1 MKTLIAIILIL
12 VGAVGSYAASDT
24 VKYTTRSNN
33 GPEKDYVVTD
43 GVRWS
48 VNAAGTLTVTA
59 IYDSTAQGIL
69 FMEMVMPGFS
79 ARSVGNFSL
88 KSSTTWKYGHNTGQV
103 VICQSGSITIS
114 EIDSVTDRMNATFQW
129 TGKATLP
136 NGVILN
142 STISKGSF
150 SIVRTPK
157 IANSIVPK
165 NGVKWRP
172 AEKVKLTVITTKT
185 GSQRAVAGVKVKLDL
200 PPGIFETIGLESIS
214 DASGTAQ
221 WNLKLK
227 GDADSGKYNII
238 VLSTKEGFDDS
249 KQDTF
254 KFVVDSTQRYY
265 YGKCGGVPFVEF
277 DAGEG
282 EKWKDGGGN
291 VITSSGE
298 IILNRLLKV
307 KGRVDIDTTGG
318 GSKFSFDG
326 ELSIPAVYYEGSFHD
341 LVFYRGSLSLPSMG
355 CDALLDL
362 AAVPVI
368 NQLAG
373 SNLKELKIRLL
384 GDFANSAGASISV
397 GVEGP
402 RNMAT
407 GCNDALPFGTVFAPN
422 KREAFTGEIKV
433 LDSLGKW
440 YLSFS
445 AKASNMTMGPSLC
458 VKELSVSY
466 DAPTSE
472 LTVAGKIKSPLFEE
486 LGGSISI
493 KDGDLNKFAANFRF
507 DGCTPI
513 PETPACFKGGSIS
526 AENLKDVNP
535 FKFQIASI
543 FQVYG
548 TPDLLEL
555 ELQGGLEAPPAKIRA
570 TGILRV
576 LNVPAVLATK
586 PWQIEGSGSRMFDID
601 NYALT
606 DSGSLKAVHLG
617 GEYFFDG
624 KYALKIGLKPEFFMS
639 IAASASSQIPA
650 MEAAK
655 AASMGWFARWVNG
668 YAPVPIGK
676 TDLSMMITVDGERT
690 LSANVD
696 FRNAGG
702 TLLPQIRD
710 IIRAVGKGS
719 IFVDF
724 NKLPSATAVVLEGN
738 FESIYNAVFGAVQDV
753 SPGKPTEQIQ
763 AEQTFTVAPNEL
775 TMVAFASTDAA
786 PADLT
791 FRMPNGT
798 AITAADTANGIHRA
812 LSLDGKIVMWV
823 IKNPVAGAWTAI
835 QPQGRA
841 GDSLSV
847 NVTRIYPDLDVT
859 ATQTGD
865 NLVVSWNAE
874 AYPAGAT
881 IAISAIQ
888 GPDQTGRYLFAGPA
902 NVSPVTIVLTDTSAP
917 CEFTLDAVVAGRGVR
932 ETDTADGTFT
942 NTREYLPTPQNV
954 VAITSTI
961 TGRTTISWTPITNG
975 FVSGVVVYR
984 VDGGRYEAVS
994 SAQNFEST
1002 FEFVMPNPEGAVL
1015 KLVSLDAKGR
1025 SSCPSAV
1032 INVTTDVKELE
1043 HQGNGMTMWLAPNP
1057 AFDQVSVRTDNVA
1070 GDVSYKLVDMMGSI
1084 VLAVGAQSERTT
1096 LDLTSLSSG
1105 TYILVAQVGEKHVA
1119 STLHIVR

>member
-1 MKTLIAIILIL
+1 MKTLIATILIL
-12 VGAVGSYAASDT
+12 ASAAAAYAASDT

-48 VNAAGTLTVTA
+48 INAAGTLTVTA

-69 FMEMVMPGFS
+69 YMEMVMPGFK
-79 ARSVGNFSL
+79 ARSVGKFTLN
-88 KSSTTWKYGHNTGQV
+88 SSTTWKYGHNTGQM
-103 VICQSGSITIS
+103 VICQSGQIDIS
-114 EIDSVTDRMNATFQW
+114 EIDSVTNRMNATFQW

-150 SIVRTPK
+150 SIVRTPQ
-157 IANSIVPK
+157 IANTIVPK
-165 NGVKWRP
+165 SGVKWRP
-172 AEKVKLTVITTKT
+172 DEEVKLTVIATKT
-185 GSQRAVAGVKVKLDL
+185 GSQQTVAGVKVKLEM
-200 PPGIFETIGLESIS
+200 PPGIFETIGLEKTT
-214 DASGTAQ
+214 DANGRAE
-221 WNLKLK
+221 WDLKLK
-227 GDADSGKYNII
+227 GDADSGKYNIL
-238 VLSTKEGFDDS
+238 VLSTKQGYDDS
-249 KQDTF
+249 KLDTF
-254 KFVVDSTQRYY
+254 KFVVDSTNRYY
-265 YGKCGGVPFVEF
+265 YGKCAGVPFVEF
-277 DAGEG
+277 DAGAG

-291 VITSSGE
+291 VITSTGE
-298 IILNRLLKV
+298 ILINRLLKI

-326 ELSIPAVYYEGSFHD
+326 EMSIPAVYYEGSFHD
-341 LVFYRGSLSLPSMG
+341 LVFYRGSLSLPSMS
-355 CDALLDL
+355 CDALIDL
-362 AAVPVI
+362 AAVPVV

-373 SNLKELKIRLL
+373 SKLKELKIRLL
-384 GDFANSAGASISV
+384 GDFAKSAGASISV
-397 GVEGP
+397 TVEGP

-407 GCNDALPFGTVFAPN
+407 GCNDALPFGTVWMPN

-433 LDSLGKW
+433 LDSLGQW

-445 AKASNMTMGPSLC
+445 AKGSNMTMGPSLC

-466 DAPTSE
+466 DAPLSE

-493 KDGDLNKFAANFRF
+493 KDGDLNKFAANFRL
-507 DGCTPI
+507 DRCTPI

-576 LNVPAVLATK
+576 LNIPAVLATK
-586 PWQIEGSGSRMFDID
+586 PWQIEGSGSRIFDID

-617 GEYFFDG
+617 GDYFFDG
-624 KYALKIGLKPEFFMS
+624 KHALKIGLQPEFFMS
-639 IAASASSQIPA
+639 VAASASSQIPA

-676 TDLSMMITVDGERT
+676 TELSMMITLNGERT
-690 LSANVD
+690 LSAKVD

-702 TLLPQIRD
+702 TLLPQVRD
-710 IIRAVGKGS
+710 IIRAVGQGS

-724 NKLPSATAVVLEGN
+724 NLLPSPSAVVLDGN
-738 FESIYNAVFGAVQDV
+738 FESIYNAVFGTVQDV
-753 SPGKPTEQIQ
+753 SSGKPIDQVQ
-763 AEQTFTVAPNEL
+763 AEQSFTVGPNES

-791 FRMPNGT
+791 FRKPDGT
-798 AITAADTANGIHRA
+798 VLTDADTANGIHRA

-841 GDSLSV
+841 GDTLSV
-847 NVTRIYPDLDVT
+847 SVTRVYPDLELT

-874 AYPAGAT
+874 AYPANAT
-881 IAISAIQ
+881 IAISANQ
-888 GPDQTGRYLFAGPA
+888 GPDQTGRYLFMGPA
-902 NVSPVTIVLTDTSAP
+902 NTSPVTIVLTDTSAP

-932 ETDTADGTFT
+932 ETDTADGSFT
-942 NTREYLPTPQNV
+942 NTREYLSTPENV
-954 VAITSTI
+954 VAITNTA
-961 TGRTTISWTPITNG
+961 TGRTTISWNPITNG

-994 SAQNFEST
+994 SAQNYEST
-1002 FEFVMPNPEGAVL
+1002 FDFTMENPEGAVL
-1015 KLVSLDAKGR
+1015 KLVTVDAKGR
-1025 SSCPSAV
+1025 SSCPSGV

-1043 HQGNGMTMWLAPNP
+1043 HQGDGMTMWLAPNP
-1057 AFDQVSVRTDNVA
+1057 AFDQVSVRTDNVD
-1070 GDVSYKLVDMMGSI
+1070 GNVTYKLIDMMGSV
-1084 VLAVGAQSERTT
+1084 VLSVGADSERTT
-1096 LDLTSLSSG
+1096 LDLSSLSSG
-1105 TYILVAQVGEKHVA
+1105 TYILVGQVGEKHVA
-1119 STLHIVR
+1119 STLRIVR